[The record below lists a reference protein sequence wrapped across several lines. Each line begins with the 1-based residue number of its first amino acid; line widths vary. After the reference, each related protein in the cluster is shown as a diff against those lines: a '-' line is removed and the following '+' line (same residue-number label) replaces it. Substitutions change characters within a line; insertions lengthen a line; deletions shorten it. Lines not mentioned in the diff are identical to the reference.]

1 MSDNIVYMGTAQDIQ
16 TVGSEIAK
24 INGVLP
30 VGNEVTLT
38 GANINATVDGE
49 VDSITDH
56 LNTIKED
63 LGDLGTQVATIE
75 GKIPDSAST
84 TNQLATA
91 SDISGITSKI
101 PSGASSSNKLAT
113 ASDIANFL
121 DKTST
126 EEQTLSGNLA
136 IEADLSVMGDAIFET
151 ANPICQGTETYGN
164 LDDGALVTKANVE
177 SRVSGILPEYPSEDG
192 TYVLKFVLD
201 GGVGSLSWVKEE
213 A

>member
-1 MSDNIVYMGTAQDIQ
+1 MADNIVYMGTAQDPNVVTI
-16 TVGSEIAK
+16 GSEIAK

-38 GANINATVDGE
+38 GANINATVGGTA
-49 VDSITDH
+49 DSVTSH
-56 LNTIKED
+56 LSTIKTDVDD
-63 LGDLGTQVATIE
+63 LGDQVAAIE
-75 GKIPDSAST
+75 GKIPSGAST
-84 TNQLATA
+84 TNQLAA
-91 SDISGITSKI
+91 KSD
-101 PSGASSSNKLAT
+101 LA
-113 ASDIANFL
+113 NLL

-126 EEQTLSGNLA
+126 SEHTIAGNIDLQ
-136 IEADLSVMGDAIFET
+136 ADLKVMGDAIFET
-151 ANPICQGTETYGN
+151 ANPICQGTETYAN
-164 LDDGALVTKANVE
+164 LDDSALVTKSNVE